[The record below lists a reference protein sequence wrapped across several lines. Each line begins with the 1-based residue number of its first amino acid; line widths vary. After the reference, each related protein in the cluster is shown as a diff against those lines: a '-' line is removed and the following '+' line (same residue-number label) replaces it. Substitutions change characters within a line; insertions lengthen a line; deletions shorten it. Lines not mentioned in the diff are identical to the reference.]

1 MYRTPIRS
9 TVALAMLVA
18 ASACTF
24 GSGDSTDS
32 ATTTDSAAS
41 AENDVS
47 FATDT
52 LLSGNDVLVTP
63 ELRGDTSWRSAAD
76 ADRRRRHPDAPA
88 AVVPQPVILPDSET
102 LATLTAE
109 RVNARAN
116 RPVLGGEGATVLRA
130 QILLDQAGFSPGAI
144 DGSWGGNTSKAAYWY
159 QDANNLPVSGF
170 IDTATF
176 ARLEQAAANRPAVAR
191 YTVTAQDLAGP
202 FVKLPATAY
211 GQAELECLCYES
223 VKEALAERF
232 HTTQD
237 LLAQLNRGV
246 NMDALAAGAQLWVP
260 NVERPRVPQPKE
272 LARQQQQDGAARGP
286 QAGAAPDTGRILG
299 TPQVARIVI
308 SKKGSY
314 LQAWDAQGRIIA
326 HFPSTLGGGYD
337 PSPDGEFHVTRVA
350 FDPDFHYNPKL
361 YAEVPD
367 SKPDAWLK
375 PGPNSPVGVVWMALS
390 KPHYGIHGT
399 ASPSTIGY
407 ADSHGCVRLTNWDAR
422 WLAERTPNNTPVEFR

>member
-1 MYRTPIRS
+1 VYRTSSRS
-9 TVALAMLVA
+9 TLALAVLVA

-24 GSGDSTDS
+24 GSSDTPDSTASDS
-32 ATTTDSAAS
+32 ATSVES
-41 AENDVS
+41 DVS

-52 LLSGNDVLVTP
+52 LLGPNDVLVTP
-63 ELRGDTSWRSAAD
+63 ELRGDTAWRAAAD
-76 ADRRRRHPDAPA
+76 TDRRRRHPDAPA
-88 AVVPQPVILPDSET
+88 AVVPRPAVLPDSET
-102 LATLTAE
+102 LAQLTPD

-130 QILLDQAGFSPGAI
+130 QVLLDQAGFSPGAI

-176 ARLEQAAANRPAVAR
+176 ARLEQAAANRPALAR
-191 YTVTAQDLAGP
+191 YTVTAEDLKGP

-232 HTTQD
+232 HTTQE

-246 NMDALAAGAQLWVP
+246 NMDSLTAGAQLWVP
-260 NVERPRVPQPKE
+260 NVERPRVAQPKE
-272 LARQQQQDGAARGP
+272 LARQQAAASRGP
-286 QAGAAPDTGRILG
+286 QAGGAAPDTARIIG

-361 YAEVPD
+361 YAEVAD
-367 SKPDAWLK
+367 SKPDAYLK

-407 ADSHGCVRLTNWDAR
+407 AASHGCVRLTNWDAR